1 MAAWSMTQTA
11 AWTPP
16 RDAAIVV
23 VSRMFRTLI
32 PQRTAASGRDAP
44 RLQPLLL
51 LLLLLLLA
59 DDTAPRSSSPPP
71 CQERRGT
78 MTHPPCQA
86 RRGAAAHPA
95 LLLVPQQ

>member
-51 LLLLLLLA
+51 LLLLLLA